1 MTPTSSIK
9 EINIALT
16 TRLLLDKLCK
26 YSDTR
31 DSFSKEE
38 LVSKTAYAANEMLRD
53 MGCSEI
59 WARKRGSRVFLM
71 HETYHRIV
79 CEVGILADEDANG
92 LYRQP
97 KIVLVNLRGV
107 IPDNATFASL
117 IEAVANLGVRGFK
130 RKENYGK

>member
-59 WARKRGSRVFLM
+59 WARKRGNRVFLM
-71 HETYHRIV
+71 HEEYHRII
-79 CEVGILADEDANG
+79 CEVGILTEEGADG
-92 LYRQP
+92 LSRP
-97 KIVLVNLRGV
+97 RIALVNLRGV
-107 IPDNATFASL
+107 IPDNVTFASL